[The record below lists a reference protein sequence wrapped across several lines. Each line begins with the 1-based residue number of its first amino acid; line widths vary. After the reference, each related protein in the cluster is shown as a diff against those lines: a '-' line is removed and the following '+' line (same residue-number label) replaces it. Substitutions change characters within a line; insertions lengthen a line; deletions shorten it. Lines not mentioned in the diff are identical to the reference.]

1 VSALFTAPPR
11 RKITMFEDFTS
22 IRFEDY
28 QADVRLDVL
37 RRLAEQAMSDPSF
50 RAVAREDLMVA
61 LKEFGYELND
71 RELEL
76 VLRFRAALAEAG
88 IDVFLQERMDEQYL
102 SLLSRLAG

>member
-1 VSALFTAPPR
+1 MIDHL
-11 RKITMFEDFTS
+11 TS

-28 QADVRLDVL
+28 ESDVRIEIL
-37 RRLAEQAMSDPSF
+37 RLLAEQAMSDAAF

-61 LKEFGYELND
+61 LDQFGYKLND

-88 IDVFLQERMDEQYL
+88 IDIFLQERMDERDL
-102 SLLSRLAG
+102 NLLGRIAG